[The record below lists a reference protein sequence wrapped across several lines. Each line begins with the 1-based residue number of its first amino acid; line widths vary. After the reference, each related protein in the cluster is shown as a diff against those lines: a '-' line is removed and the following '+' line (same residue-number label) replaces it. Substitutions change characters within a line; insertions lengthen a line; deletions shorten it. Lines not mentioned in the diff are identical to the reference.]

1 MFYHWATQM
10 ISSRVVSYLQEMM
23 NKKIEEKLMSKLV
36 RLDRDFSSQRLFVT
50 ETFRQKIPGVQPGRS
65 WIPGPVLNF
74 SYLFFHVLSSS
85 SLSLF
90 LCHDT
95 TIHPLNMQM
104 QKQEILATEKNPA
117 ESATSGNLSGV
128 VCGGENG
135 AGGDGGL

>member
-1 MFYHWATQM
+1 MKPPQVATQFF
-10 ISSRVVSYLQEMM
+10 IF
-23 NKKIEEKLMSKLV
+23 I
-36 RLDRDFSSQRLFVT
+36 
-50 ETFRQKIPGVQPGRS
+50 
-65 WIPGPVLNF
+65 
-74 SYLFFHVLSSS
+74 FHVLSSS

-90 LCHDT
+90 RRHDT

-117 ESATSGNLSGV
+117 ESATSGNLSGI